1 MKMREKGG
9 EKEKE
14 EEGVWVTSGLRAGRR
29 RKEGEGAEVSRRDL
43 N

>member
-1 MKMREKGG
+1 MKMREKGA

-14 EEGVWVTSGLRAGRR
+14 EEGVWVTSGLRAGGRE
-29 RKEGEGAEVSRRDL
+29 EGEGAEVSRRDL